1 MNRVTKRLS
10 AAAPTRDEWKMLG
23 TMFALIAGSGFIVLF
38 GVVLLGV
45 YLNW

>member
-1 MNRVTKRLS
+1 
-10 AAAPTRDEWKMLG
+10 MLG